1 MTSSNETENVQEYL
15 QRMRDDEEFALS
27 QLITIKTKTGE
38 PKPLELWPSQSKYL
52 KHKSRINDVIK
63 IRQQGFSVLSV
74 ARRMA
79 MARLALFFPELQN
92 RQATIF
98 TKDDVDAPVMFN
110 HARFMDANL
119 PEAFKARKEDKD
131 HDSAK
136 VIQYGDTGWL
146 IRIMTA
152 GKTVTSATGK
162 GRGAVDP
169 YPHITECGYIEYLAA
184 LLGGLLG
191 SMPDYGE
198 LIMESTS
205 SGPRGFFSQH
215 FLGTMQNGKEIDQN
229 VWAWE
234 DRRAFFFG
242 FIEHPEYVK
251 PVTGPFDTQ
260 DEEEERLMGLGAT
273 AERIM
278 WRRSKIADYGKQVGG
293 TISPE
298 LQFKRDYPATI
309 QDAFEEAGGAFF
321 NQKTMVMVRD
331 WAKHSFPEPLVMGLK
346 LADGAGITP
355 IPPTN
360 ANRFYV
366 WRLPAQGWRNR
377 YVTFWDCGQGRPDGD
392 FDCGGVLDQVTGE
405 VVAMCYGRLGAETA
419 VPLSVLLAAYYGNA
433 LLAWD
438 ATGIGAEWRPLLQ
451 RSNYPNVYA
460 RYRVDKQVLDP
471 YSYGH
476 IWTKQI
482 KGEACSTLRNNIE
495 RRQMLVPDSEF
506 YNEQQYF
513 SYQDE
518 GDANPEAATGFHDDV
533 VMMLAGLS
541 YVAERAPRPTPE
553 APAPNPFTDKRK
565 IDLKKMM
572 QQARK
577 GQDFATKLAE
587 NI

>member
-1 MTSSNETENVQEYL
+1 MTSSNDAAELQSYL
-15 QRMRDDEEFALS
+15 QRMRDDEAFALS

-38 PKPLELWPSQSKYL
+38 PKPFELWPSQRKYL

-98 TKDDVDAPVMFN
+98 VKDDADAPIMFN
-110 HARFMDANL
+110 HARFMDARL
-119 PEAFKARKEDKD
+119 PEAFQGEKE
-131 HDSAK
+131 HDAAK
-136 VIQYGDTGWL
+136 VIHYRDTNWV

-152 GKTVTSATGK
+152 GKTESAAISK
-162 GRGAVDP
+162 GRSSTDP
-169 YPHITECGYIEYLAA
+169 YPHLTECGYIENLAL

-215 FLGTMQNGKEIDQN
+215 FLGTMQNGKEIDEN

-251 PVTGPFDTQ
+251 PVIGPFDTK

-273 AERIM
+273 PERIA
-278 WRRSKIADYGKQVGG
+278 WRRSKVADYGKQVGG
-293 TISPE
+293 VISPE

-331 WAKHSFPEPLVMGLK
+331 WAKHSFPEPLIVGLK
-346 LADGAGITP
+346 MAEGDGIKP

-360 ANRFYV
+360 ANRFHI
-366 WRLPAQGWRNR
+366 WRLPAKGWRNR
-377 YVTFWDCGQGRPDGD
+377 YVSFWDCGQGRPDGD
-392 FDCGGVLDQVTGE
+392 FDSGGVLDLVTGE
-405 VVAMCYGRLGAETA
+405 VVAMAYGRYGAEIA
-419 VPLSVLLAAYYGNA
+419 VPLAVLLAAYYGNA

-451 RSNYPNVYA
+451 RSSYPNVYA
-460 RYRVDKQVLDP
+460 RYRLDKQVLDP

-476 IWTKQI
+476 LWTEQI
-482 KGEACSTLRNNIE
+482 KSDACSSLRNNIE
-495 RRQMLVPDSEF
+495 RRQMLVPDGEF

-518 GDANPEAATGFHDDV
+518 GDANPEAATGFHDDI

-553 APAPNPFTDKRK
+553 TPAPNMFTDKRK
-565 IDLKKMM
+565 LDLKKMM
-572 QQARK
+572 SQARK

-587 NI
+587 SL